1 MLLLKKNLE
10 EEEEVAMVDN
20 EGKAKGRGYNDGNGY
35 DDDGTGFTQRD
46 RVHTSEQRSFK
57 NKSTADLTDSD
68 SEKRVGRSDK
78 LLVTV
83 CGGGRQSGEREIK
96 TFR

>member
-1 MLLLKKNLE
+1 MRWWT
-10 EEEEVAMVDN
+10 M
-20 EGKAKGRGYNDGNGY
+20 KAKQKKEDIMMAMDMMMMAQGL
-35 DDDGTGFTQRD
+35 QKD

-57 NKSTADLTDSD
+57 NKSTADLTDFD

-83 CGGGRQSGEREIK
+83 SVVADRQGKEK
-96 TFR
+96 